1 MVRINPPPLFKKN
14 NLSKKEVFQLPKSSK
29 KWCGVK
35 KAVIP
40 IAGLGTRFLPLSK
53 TIPKEFLPLDS
64 KPVIH
69 YIVEEALEAGVKEF
83 VFVISPEK
91 KEVFKN
97 YILKYFQG
105 EKKELTKILKERSKK
120 EALEALKGIPKIK
133 FHSILQKKQKGDGD
147 AILKAEKFLKNEP
160 FLVLFGDDVSYG
172 KEKFPSQLVA
182 AFEKNKKTFLCL
194 YKLPKEKLSAYGV
207 PRVKKIG
214 KGLYKIAD
222 VIEKPKGNPPSN
234 FALVGNY
241 IFTPEIFFYLKK
253 IKPKNGEILLVEAIK
268 KEIEDKKDVFG
279 LPVRGKW
286 LECGDKEKWMKSF
299 LFLASPRSK
308 NFW

>member
-29 KWCGVK
+29 KWRGVK

-160 FLVLFGDDVSYG
+160 FLVLFGDDLSFG
-172 KEKFPSQLVA
+172 KESFPWQLVN
-182 AFEKNKKTFLCL
+182 AFKKNRKPILCL
-194 YKLPKEKLSAYGV
+194 YKMKRKLLSSYGAPK
-207 PRVKKIG
+207 VKKINERI
-214 KGLYKIAD
+214 YKILD
-222 VIEKPKGNPPSN
+222 IVEKPKENPPSN

-241 IFTPEIFFYLKK
+241 VLTPEIFPFLKK
-253 IKPKNGEILLVEAIK
+253 TSLQNGELILANTLKKMIQEK
-268 KEIEDKKDVFG
+268 KEILG
-279 LPVRGKW
+279 LEVEGKW
-286 LECGDKEKWMKSF
+286 LECGSLEKWMKSF
-299 LFLASPRSK
+299 LFLAKRK
-308 NFW
+308 I